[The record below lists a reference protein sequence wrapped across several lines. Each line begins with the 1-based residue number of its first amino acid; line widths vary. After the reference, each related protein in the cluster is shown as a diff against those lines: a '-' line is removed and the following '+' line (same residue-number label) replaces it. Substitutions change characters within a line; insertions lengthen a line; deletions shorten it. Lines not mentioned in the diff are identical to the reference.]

1 MSNLKHLKR
10 IIGASIIVA
19 LASQINIGILN
30 TDFRVSA
37 GIIFFALFLFHYKDM
52 KPIPMSLIS
61 GIAVYILRVIVCILG
76 KDDLKDVIF
85 SYQLEILFYTF
96 YGIVYSLL
104 IKKINRDRI
113 NKLVFVLIV
122 SDLCANLIEILVR
135 IIVEDAQFNQK
146 IIITLLFVAIVRSSI
161 VWLVLTGLKYYK
173 MLLIKEEHEKRYTKL
188 LWLTAQLKL
197 EMYWMEKN
205 MDNIERIMYNSY
217 ELFEKI
223 SLRENEDSWANR
235 AVTIA
240 KDVHEIKKEY
250 ELAIR
255 GIKELTENKLQDEGM
270 KFKDIIRILDETMK
284 REIRHL
290 DKNIELVFQVEENF
304 YTSKHYYLMS
314 VFRNLI
320 MNAIDSIPESDKV
333 GKINFI
339 HKVQEGQHIFIIS
352 DTGCGI
358 DYEDLEHIFSPGFST
373 KINYNT
379 GQINRGLGLS
389 VVQDIVER
397 HFEGRV
403 TVDSIKDKG
412 TTFHVYIPRNSV
424 EVDSDEHIH
433 C

>member
-1 MSNLKHLKR
+1 MKHLKR